1 LRGVGRG
8 HSDDKG
14 IFAFAAPT
22 HVLQHVAAL
31 FFGQI
36 DVKNDKGRTGGSGVG
51 VGPIEKS
58 HSLISV
64 IDDMERKSQFGCPD
78 RFLNQ
83 EYVGFVVFDYEQ
95 MAASAARPFI
105 RRGG

>member
-1 LRGVGRG
+1 M
-8 HSDDKG
+8 
-14 IFAFAAPT
+14 
-22 HVLQHVAAL
+22 LQHVASL

-36 DVKNDKGRTGGSGVG
+36 DVKNDKGRTGCSGVG

-64 IDDMERKSQFGCPD
+64 IYNMERKPEFGCPD

-83 EYVGFVVFDYEQ
+83 EYVGFIVFDYEY
-95 MAASAARPFI
+95 MAASAGRPFL
-105 RRGG
+105 RPGV